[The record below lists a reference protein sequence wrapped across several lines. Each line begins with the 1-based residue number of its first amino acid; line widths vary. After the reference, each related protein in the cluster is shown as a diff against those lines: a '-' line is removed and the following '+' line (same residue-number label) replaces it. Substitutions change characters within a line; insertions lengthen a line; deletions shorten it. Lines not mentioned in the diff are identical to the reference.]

1 MNQSKVSE
9 ILHLPLDPADWTL
22 EVVLDLETE
31 DMLRKESK
39 LGLIV
44 VEELGMENKFDMSY
58 IPIHEHCSQF

>member
-9 ILHLPLDPADWTL
+9 ILPLPLDPADWTL

-44 VEELGMENKFDMSY
+44 VEELGMESKFDMSY